1 MIKVSVMYPHSPEA
15 KFDLDYY
22 LEKHMPMV
30 SNLLGESLKDS
41 SVDIGISSGPNG
53 EPPLYVATAN
63 MCFDSV
69 DAFKQSFGANLE
81 QIQGDT
87 VNFTDITAQV
97 QISEIR

>member
-1 MIKVSVMYPHSPEA
+1 MIKVSVMYPNSSEA
-15 KFDLDYY
+15 TFDVNYY

-30 SNLLGESLKDS
+30 SDLLGESLKDS
-41 SVDIGISSGPNG
+41 SVDLGITSGENG
-53 EPPLYVATAN
+53 EPPIYVAIAH
-63 MCFDSV
+63 MSFDSV

-87 VNFTDITAQV
+87 VNFTDITPEV